1 MSRTKNTAIK
11 QMSPDNAPSENLKLA
26 QVGEMWE
33 ETGFTGAFM
42 WRLALAFCKYGNS
55 EVGRKEAESK
65 RKNRERFARE
75 KGSESI
81 EPAAFFVSYKA
92 QIQKEIGEEVGRAI
106 ENGDWRY
113 LESLAKATK
122 FVAES
127 WDWQVNSIYEL
138 TMIKSFDLSKF
149 EPPDRL
155 RMVMVRDYHLSFGD
169 IDAVK
174 KSRKAFMEHV
184 ALKLGREKNEAFAK
198 TFDRACK
205 ELGIRWPRK
214 GDHSYRL
221 PSYADFL
228 SRKGKVDNSSRGV
241 SKT

>member
-55 EVGRKEAESK
+55 EAGRKEAESK

-81 EPAAFFVSYKA
+81 EPAAFFDSYKA

-127 WDWQVNSIYEL
+127 WDWQVNSIYEF

-149 EPPDRL
+149 KPRDRL
-155 RMVMVRDYHLSFGD
+155 RMVMVRDYHLTFGD

-174 KSRKAFMEHV
+174 NHARRSWNTSLQSWGARKTRHSQRHLIEPAKS
-184 ALKLGREKNEAFAK
+184 LAFAGPEK
-198 TFDRACK
+198 GIILIACRAM
-205 ELGIRWPRK
+205 LI
-214 GDHSYRL
+214 
-221 PSYADFL
+221 F
-228 SRKGKVDNSSRGV
+228 
-241 SKT
+241 